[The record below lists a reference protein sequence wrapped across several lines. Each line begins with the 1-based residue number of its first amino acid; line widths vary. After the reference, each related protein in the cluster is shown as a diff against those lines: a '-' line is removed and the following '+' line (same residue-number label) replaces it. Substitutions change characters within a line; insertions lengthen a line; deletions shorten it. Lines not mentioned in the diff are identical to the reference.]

1 MEQLLEFFKVTG
13 PWAAVLLGAWIIL
26 NIIGEIL
33 EKKNKI
39 VPEFM
44 KIVTHFKKKKSERE
58 ELHQFVRD
66 MKVFTDEIKIHYSP
80 EALKK
85 RNEWMDW
92 VNHRVDK
99 YDSAVNELK
108 ELREDMVKNNVL
120 TLDLYINI
128 NRHRIIDFASKV
140 VNEDILIS
148 QEEFNRIFKVYRDYE
163 SILEQRNM
171 TNGEVDIA
179 YRVIQDAYKERLRDH
194 TFLED
199 VRGYNTNNNN

>member
-1 MEQLLEFFKVTG
+1 MEQLLEFFKITG
-13 PWAAVLLGAWIIL
+13 PWAAGILGAWLVL

-44 KIVTHFKKKKSERE
+44 KVRKYFQRKKKEKQ
-58 ELHQFVRD
+58 ELQQFVRD
-66 MKVFTDEIKIHYSP
+66 MKVFTDDIKIHYSP

-85 RNEWMDW
+85 RNDWMDW
-92 VNHRVDK
+92 VNRKADK
-99 YDSAVNELK
+99 YDASVDELRELK
-108 ELREDMVKNNVL
+108 EDIAKNNVL

-140 VNEDILIS
+140 ANEDTLIS
-148 QEEFNRIFKVYRDYE
+148 KEEFNRIFKVYRDYE
-163 SILEQRNM
+163 AVLDQHHM

-179 YRVIQDAYKERLRDH
+179 YRVIVEAYEERLRDH

-199 VRGYNTNNNN
+199 VRGYSN

>member
-1 MEQLLEFFKVTG
+1 MEQLLEFFKITG

-44 KIVTHFKKKKSERE
+44 KIRKYFKRKKE
-58 ELHQFVRD
+58 EKQEMKNFIRD
-66 MKVFTDEIKIHYSP
+66 MKEFTDGIKVHYSP
-80 EALKK
+80 EALQV
-85 RNEWMDW
+85 RNDWMTW
-92 VNHRVDK
+92 VNNRAEI
-99 YDSAVNELK
+99 YDASVQELK
-108 ELREDMVKNNVL
+108 DLKDDIAQNNVL

-140 VNEDILIS
+140 ANENILIS
-148 QEEFNRIFKVYRDYE
+148 QEEFNRIFKVYQDYE
-163 SILEQRNM
+163 AVLEQHHM

-179 YRVIQDAYKERLRDH
+179 YRVIQDAYRERLRDH

-199 VRGYNTNNNN
+199 VRGYNNQ

>member
-13 PWAAVLLGAWIIL
+13 PWAAVILGIWIVL
-26 NIIGEIL
+26 NIIGEIC

-44 KIVTHFKKKKSERE
+44 KIVTHLKKKKE
-58 ELHQFVRD
+58 EKKQIQQFIVD
-66 MKVFTDEIKIHYSP
+66 MKEFTEGIKIHYSP

-85 RNEWMDW
+85 RDDWMDW
-92 VNHRVDK
+92 VNNRADK
-99 YDSAVNELK
+99 YDAAVDELK
-108 ELREDMVKNNVL
+108 DLKDDIAKNNVL

-140 VNEDILIS
+140 ANEDILIS

-163 SILEQRNM
+163 AVLEQHHM

-199 VRGYNTNNNN
+199 IRGYNNN

>member
-1 MEQLLEFFKVTG
+1 MEQLLEFFKIAG
-13 PWAAVLLGAWIIL
+13 PWAAALLGAWIIL
-26 NIIGEIL
+26 NVIGEIL

-44 KIVTHFKKKKSERE
+44 KIVTHFKKKKEQKKQIQ
-58 ELHQFVRD
+58 QFILD
-66 MKVFTDEIKIHYSP
+66 MKEFTDGIKIHYSP

-85 RNEWMDW
+85 RDDWMDW
-92 VNHRVDK
+92 VNNRADK
-99 YDSAVNELK
+99 YDSAVDELK
-108 ELREDMVKNNVL
+108 DLKEDMVKNNVL
-120 TLDLYINI
+120 ILDLYINI

-140 VNEDILIS
+140 ANEDTLIS
-148 QEEFNRIFKVYRDYE
+148 QEEFNRIFKVYKDYE
-163 SILEQRNM
+163 AVLEQHHM

-199 VRGYNTNNNN
+199 VRGYNKQ

>member
-1 MEQLLEFFKVTG
+1 MEQLLEFFKVSG
-13 PWAAVLLGAWIIL
+13 PWAAALLGAWIIL
-26 NIIGEIL
+26 NVIGEIL

-44 KIVTHFKKKKSERE
+44 KIVTYFKKKKEQKKQ
-58 ELHQFVRD
+58 LQQFILD
-66 MKVFTDEIKIHYSP
+66 MKEFTDGIKIHYSP

-85 RNEWMDW
+85 RNEWMEW
-92 VNHRVDK
+92 VNNRADK
-99 YDSAVNELK
+99 YDSAVDELK
-108 ELREDMVKNNVL
+108 DLKEDMVKNNVL
-120 TLDLYINI
+120 ILDLYINI

-140 VNEDILIS
+140 ANEDTLIS
-148 QEEFNRIFKVYRDYE
+148 QEEFNRIFKVYKDYE
-163 SILEQRNM
+163 AVLEQHHM

-199 VRGYNTNNNN
+199 VRGYTTNN

>member
-1 MEQLLEFFKVTG
+1 MEQLLEFFKITG
-13 PWAAVLLGAWIIL
+13 PWAAVILGAWIVL
-26 NIIGEIL
+26 NIIGEIC

-44 KIVTHFKKKKSERE
+44 KIVTHFKKKKE
-58 ELHQFVRD
+58 EKKQLNQFIID
-66 MKVFTDEIKIHYSP
+66 MKAFTDDVKIHYSP

-92 VNHRVDK
+92 VNRKADK
-99 YDSAVNELK
+99 YDASVDELRELK
-108 ELREDMVKNNVL
+108 EDIARNNVL

-128 NRHRIIDFASKV
+128 NRHRILDFASKV
-140 VNEDILIS
+140 ANKDCLIS

-163 SILEQRNM
+163 AVLEKHHM

-179 YRVIQDAYKERLRDH
+179 HRIIVEAYEERLRDH

-199 VRGYNTNNNN
+199 VRGYNHH

>member
-1 MEQLLEFFKVTG
+1 MEQLLEFFKITG
-13 PWAAVLLGAWIIL
+13 PWAAVLLGVWIIL

-44 KIVTHFKKKKSERE
+44 KIVTHFKKKKAERE

-66 MKVFTDEIKIHYSP
+66 MKVFTDDIKVHYSP

-85 RNEWMDW
+85 RDEWMDW
-92 VNHRVDK
+92 VNRKAEK
-99 YDSAVNELK
+99 YDASVDELRELK
-108 ELREDMVKNNVL
+108 EDIAKNNVL

-140 VNEDILIS
+140 ANENTLIS

-163 SILEQRNM
+163 AVLEQHHM

-179 YRVIQDAYKERLRDH
+179 YRVIQDAYRERLRDH

-199 VRGYNTNNNN
+199 VRGYNNQ

>member
-13 PWAAVLLGAWIIL
+13 PWAAVILGIWIVL
-26 NIIGEIL
+26 NIIGEIC

-44 KIVTHFKKKKSERE
+44 KIVTHFKKKKE
-58 ELHQFVRD
+58 EKKQLQQFIIS
-66 MKVFTDEIKIHYSP
+66 MKEFTDGIKIHYSP

-85 RNEWMDW
+85 RDDWMDW
-92 VNHRVDK
+92 VNNRADK
-99 YDSAVNELK
+99 YDAAVDELK
-108 ELREDMVKNNVL
+108 DLKNDIAKNNVL
-120 TLDLYINI
+120 TLDLYVNI

-140 VNEDILIS
+140 ANEDTLIS

-163 SILEQRNM
+163 AVLEQHHM

-199 VRGYNTNNNN
+199 IRGYNNN

>member
-1 MEQLLEFFKVTG
+1 MEQLLEFFKLTG
-13 PWAAVLLGAWIIL
+13 PWAAGILGVWIVL
-26 NIIGEIL
+26 NIIGEIC

-44 KIVTHFKKKKSERE
+44 KMRKYFQRKKKEKKEI
-58 ELHQFVRD
+58 HQFIKD
-66 MKVFTDEIKIHYSP
+66 MKAFTDDIKIHYSP

-85 RNEWMDW
+85 RDKWMDW
-92 VNHRVDK
+92 VNHRADK
-99 YDSAVNELK
+99 YDSAVDELK
-108 ELREDMVKNNVL
+108 ELKEDVVKNNVL

-140 VNEDILIS
+140 ANEDILIS
-148 QEEFNRIFKVYRDYE
+148 QEEFNRIFKVYKDYE
-163 SILEQRNM
+163 AVLEQHHM

-199 VRGYNTNNNN
+199 VRGYNN

>member
-1 MEQLLEFFKVTG
+1 MEQLLEFFKITG
-13 PWAAVLLGAWIIL
+13 PWAACILGVWIVL

-44 KIVTHFKKKKSERE
+44 KVRKYFQRKKKEKQ
-58 ELHQFVRD
+58 ELQEFIRS
-66 MKVFTDEIKIHYSP
+66 MKEFTDGIKIHYSP

-85 RNEWMDW
+85 RDEWMDW
-92 VNHRVDK
+92 VNHRADK
-99 YDSAVNELK
+99 YDSAVDELK
-108 ELREDMVKNNVL
+108 ELKADMVKNNVL

-140 VNEDILIS
+140 ANENTLIS
-148 QEEFNRIFKVYRDYE
+148 QEEFNRIFKVYQDYE
-163 SILEQRNM
+163 AVLEQHHM

-194 TFLED
+194 TFLEN
-199 VRGYNTNNNN
+199 VRGYSND